1 MVIIQC
7 IALSKDGVSLLGSAV
22 ISCWTIVDNLISMFL
37 LQTYQILDMVRL
49 RVVLMILESS
59 QKKKKRLKDYLQR
72 EVEVVLGLLL
82 KERLVNL

>member
-7 IALSKDGVSLLGSAV
+7 IAFTKDGVNQQDSVV
-22 ISCWTIVDNLISMFL
+22 ISYWIIVENLISMFL

-59 QKKKKRLKDYLQR
+59 QKKKKRLKDYLLR

-82 KERLVNL
+82 KERLENL

>member
-7 IALSKDGVSLLGSAV
+7 IAFIKDGVSLLGSAV
-22 ISCWTIVDNLISMFL
+22 ISCWIIVENLISMFL

-82 KERLVNL
+82 KERLENL

>member
-7 IALSKDGVSLLGSAV
+7 IAFIKDGVSLLDSV
-22 ISCWTIVDNLISMFL
+22 DISCWIIVENLISMFL
-37 LQTYQILDMVRL
+37 LQTYQILNMVRL

-59 QKKKKRLKDYLQR
+59 QKKKKRLKDYLLR

-82 KERLVNL
+82 KERLENL